1 MSLAPDKASDEIRE
15 LILEYLY
22 SKYKRSRSVTGAG
35 VRRREIKQALKGKGL
50 KEQEIASNLYYL
62 IQSGWIEENKKTF
75 LITRGQGTIKAENVS
90 YTITDK
96 GINHFEGPSKFQK
109 IQKLEGINITNIQ
122 GVTVIGDGNY
132 VYNQYSNLYR
142 SLDLLGEEIR
152 RTDRLSDEEK
162 LNYQAEIETIK
173 SQLLKPNPER
183 SILGT
188 AWNVLKGVATIGGV
202 VGALETVRTLI
213 QPLLR

>member
-1 MSLAPDKASDEIRE
+1 MSLALDKTSDEIRE

-22 SKYKRSRSVTGAG
+22 SKYKKSRSVSGAG
-35 VRRREIKQALKGKGL
+35 VRRREIKQVLKEKGL
-50 KEQEIASNLYYL
+50 NEQEVASNLYYL
-62 IQSGWIEENKKTF
+62 IQSGWVNEERKTF
-75 LITRGQGTIKAENVS
+75 PITRGGATIRAESVS
-90 YTITDK
+90 YRIADK
-96 GINHFEGPSKFQK
+96 GINHFEGPSKFQRTP
-109 IQKLEGINITNIQ
+109 KLTGINITNIQ

-152 RTDRLSDEEK
+152 QTDRLSDEEK

-173 SQLLKPNPER
+173 SQLLKSDPDR
-183 SILGT
+183 SILRT
-188 AWNVLKGVATIGGV
+188 AWNVLKSVATVGGV
-202 VGALETVRTLI
+202 VSALEKVRALI

>member
-1 MSLAPDKASDEIRE
+1 MSLALDKTSDEIRE

-22 SKYKRSRSVTGAG
+22 SKYKKSRSVSGAG
-35 VRRREIKQALKGKGL
+35 VRRREIKQVLKEKGL
-50 KEQEIASNLYYL
+50 NEQEVASNLYYL
-62 IQSGWIEENKKTF
+62 IQSGWVNEERKTF
-75 LITRGQGTIKAENVS
+75 PITRGSATIRVENVS
-90 YTITDK
+90 YRIADK
-96 GINHFEGPSKFQK
+96 GINHFEGPSKFQRTP
-109 IQKLEGINITNIQ
+109 KLTGINITNIQ

-152 RTDRLSDEEK
+152 QTDRLSDEEK

-173 SQLLKPNPER
+173 SQLLKSNPDR
-183 SILGT
+183 SILRT
-188 AWNVLKGVATIGGV
+188 AWNVLKGVATVGGV
-202 VGALETVRTLI
+202 VSALEKVRGLI

>member
-1 MSLAPDKASDEIRE
+1 MSLALDKTSDEIRE

-22 SKYKRSRSVTGAG
+22 SKYKKSRSVSGAG
-35 VRRREIKQALKGKGL
+35 VKRREIKQVLKERGL
-50 KEQEIASNLYYL
+50 NEQEIASNLYYL
-62 IQSGWIEENKKTF
+62 IQSGWVNEERKTF
-75 LITRGQGTIKAENVS
+75 PITRGSTTIRAENIS
-90 YTITDK
+90 YRIADK
-96 GINHFEGPSKFQK
+96 GINHFEGPSKFQRT
-109 IQKLEGINITNIQ
+109 QKLTGINITNIH

-152 RTDRLSDEEK
+152 QTDRLSDEQK

-173 SQLLKPNPER
+173 SQLLKPNPDR
-183 SILGT
+183 SILRT
-188 AWNVLKGVATIGGV
+188 AWNVLKGVATVGGIV
-202 VGALETVRTLI
+202 SALEKVRALI